1 MTPPTQGED
10 RHSEFRSA
18 MFIAQYESVR
28 EVVLHA
34 RQIQHSIVSWSTAA
48 AGVLLASGAVLAG
61 GGVRNVTAGTS
72 GIAFILLLGVA
83 VPALAASSF
92 NSWIAEVARM
102 RRAAWFLREL
112 EYNLYLTGGVS
123 SWPPFPIYDT
133 VVSRG
138 SDGTGSSVT
147 KVGRLAITYLY
158 VGMYVF
164 ASVIGLWALLEFESG
179 TDSWRAMEWGGV
191 CLALIGF
198 VCFGWSVRQ
207 GYARARP
214 YGAHHPR
221 VHDQDFLATLF
232 ADPA

>member
-1 MTPPTQGED
+1 
-10 RHSEFRSA
+10 
-18 MFIAQYESVR
+18 MFVAQYESVR

-61 GGVRNVTAGTS
+61 DGARSVTAGTS
-72 GIAFILLLGVA
+72 GIAFILLFSVA
-83 VPALAASSF
+83 LPALAASSF

-112 EYNLYLTGGVS
+112 EYNLYLTDRASS
-123 SWPPFPIYDT
+123 SWPAFPIYDT

-138 SDGTGSSVT
+138 PDGTGNSVT

-164 ASVIGLWALLEFESG
+164 ATLVGLWALLQFESEIEA
-179 TDSWRAMEWGGV
+179 WRVIEWGAV
-191 CLALIGF
+191 CFALLAAAW
-198 VCFGWSVRQ
+198 FGWSVRQ

-214 YGAHHPR
+214 YGAHRPR
-221 VHDQDFLATLF
+221 VHDQDFFASLF
-232 ADPA
+232 ADDA